1 MVLTK
6 RELVAALHNEV
17 RILLHLAGKVDR
29 TQLHYRPTKQRS
41 TIELLRYLTVMGPAF
56 VQAAKA
62 GSFDRLGENGEIER
76 TFSGRAAPKDRLLTL
91 HDMDTRR
98 GRL

>member
-29 TQLHYRPTKQRS
+29 TQLHYRPTPKQRS
-41 TIELLRYLTVMGPAF
+41 TIELLRYLT
-56 VQAAKA
+56 
-62 GSFDRLGENGEIER
+62 
-76 TFSGRAAPKDRLLTL
+76 
-91 HDMDTRR
+91 
-98 GRL
+98 